1 MRWVTLSGC
10 CWLEFRMRTLTRFL
24 VCILSIILSCP
35 AVTAGQ
41 APQAPPPISL
51 KIVPLQGEGAVNA
64 IRTRTV
70 TEPVV
75 EVRDE
80 RDLPVAGAE
89 VVFQLPATG
98 PGGVFPDRTRTFKT
112 TTNSQGQAAGPA
124 LIPDSQPGRFHI
136 QVTATKAG
144 QTATLVMSQQ
154 NSVEM
159 VAVSHRSHH
168 AWIFIVVAGAAAV
181 GTGLY
186 FLLRGSTPNS
196 LSVSSGPITVGGPH

>member
-1 MRWVTLSGC
+1 L
-10 CWLEFRMRTLTRFL
+10 
-24 VCILSIILSCP
+24 
-35 AVTAGQ
+35 TAGQ
-41 APQAPPPISL
+41 SPQAPAPVGL

-80 RDLPVAGAE
+80 RDLPVAGAD
-89 VVFQLPATG
+89 VVFQLPPTG
-98 PGGVFPDRTRTFKT
+98 PGGTFPDQTRTFKT
-112 TTNSQGQAAGPA
+112 ITNAQGQAAAPA
-124 LIPDSQPGRFHI
+124 LIPDSHPGRFHI
-136 QVTATKAG
+136 QVTATKGG
-144 QTATLVMSQQ
+144 QTATFLMSQQ

-159 VAVSHRSHH
+159 IAVSHHGHRK
-168 AWIFIVVAGAAAV
+168 WIAIAIAAAGAV

-186 FLLRGSTPNS
+186 FYLRSSGGTANS